1 MKLGR
6 NCQGK
11 MLARAGPVGCKVT
24 WFTAAKRLLYG
35 EWSKLILDPLYLETK
50 KNAAYV
56 RAWLEVV

>member
-1 MKLGR
+1 
-6 NCQGK
+6 